1 VNNPNGGSKM
11 SIREYREAYKVDG
24 SFEYPDFFEAYH
36 KAQSSQWR
44 PQEVSF
50 ESDIRDWQS
59 GTSEEKEIIGGILR
73 GFTQLECH
81 VSDYWSGIPNWFPK
95 HEIAAVARAFALSEI
110 VHAEAYNLLSDTLG
124 LDEFEAFLGDSVA
137 QSKINYFLN
146 EKGIKESLAI
156 FSGAGEGVSLFS
168 SFAVLLSLNLTGRY
182 KGIAQIISW
191 SALDEQ
197 QHSDTGIALFKEL
210 IQEDPLTGEE
220 TQGIMQGFDAVIQN
234 EFAFLEKIF
243 EGRTLST
250 IRKDDV
256 REYILYRAN
265 DRLAR
270 LGVQKVFKYDESS
283 ANRIKDWFHPLMKGA
298 TSTDFFAQ
306 SKDGGNYISKPTQD
320 FMGVNLKTLD
330 LVLV

>member
-1 VNNPNGGSKM
+1 MP

-59 GTSEEKEIIGGILR
+59 GSSEEKEIIGGILR

-124 LDEFEAFLGDSVA
+124 LDEFEAFLGDPVA
-137 QSKINYFLN
+137 QSKIGYFLN

-197 QHSDTGIALFKEL
+197 QHSDTGIALFREL
-210 IQEDPLTGEE
+210 VEEDPLTSAEE
-220 TQGIMQGFDAVIQN
+220 AGILAGFDAVVSN
-234 EFAFLEKIF
+234 EFAFLNKIF
-243 EGRTLST
+243 ENRELST
-250 IRKDDV
+250 ISKYDV
-256 REYILYRAN
+256 RDYILYRAN
-265 DRLAR
+265 DRLEK
-270 LGVQKVFKYDESS
+270 LGLLPKYIFKHER
-283 ANRIKDWFHPLMKGA
+283 ANRIKDWFHPIMAGA

-306 SKDGGNYISKPTQD
+306 SKDGGNYVSKPTQD
-320 FMGVNLKTLD
+320 FMGVNLRTLD
-330 LVLV
+330 LNLV